1 MSPRGRYQ
9 LDIQAVVTPWF
20 RLDSGLIS
28 GPVNRRLQARWL
40 LCIEPRVMVRKRWIA
55 LHPDSG
61 KLRVIRHDP
70 KRDQLIRI
78 FLLVFIAL
86 LGGFAYWYGGNHAG
100 QNLDQVQQQNI
111 SLESRARVLQEE
123 NSELRQRLGILESA
137 SKMDREAVN
146 NVRLLVKKLEEEKEQ
161 LHKELTF
168 FKSILAPEDMSTG
181 VRVAGFSLL
190 EGNASGQY
198 RLRLVISQVARSN
211 PFLKG
216 TLSVLLIG
224 EKDGKAQTIPLQELI
239 ESDQVIT
246 RLGFRYF
253 QALPSDREYLDFN
266 IPEGFQPAEVKVMV
280 QITSGIRQSFEQ
292 IYQWDKELVA
302 DVRQEQNSG

>member
-1 MSPRGRYQ
+1 
-9 LDIQAVVTPWF
+9 
-20 RLDSGLIS
+20 
-28 GPVNRRLQARWL
+28 
-40 LCIEPRVMVRKRWIA
+40 MVWKRWIS

-78 FLLVFIAL
+78 LLLITIAL

-100 QNLDQVQQQNI
+100 HNLDQAKQQNM
-111 SLESRARVLQEE
+111 SLESKARVLQEE
-123 NSELRQRLGILESA
+123 NNELRQRLAILESA

-146 NVRLLVKKLEEEKEQ
+146 NVRLLVKQLEEEKEQ

-190 EGNASGQY
+190 KGDEPRQY

-216 TLSVLLIG
+216 TLSVSLLG
-224 EKDGKAQTIPLQELI
+224 ETDGKAQAIPLQQLAGP
-239 ESDQVIT
+239 DQVLT

-253 QALPSDREYLDFN
+253 QALPGDREYLDFN
-266 IPEGFQPAEVKVMV
+266 LPKGFEPAGIKIVV

-302 DVRQEQNSG
+302 DVRQEQSSG

>member
-1 MSPRGRYQ
+1 M
-9 LDIQAVVTPWF
+9 
-20 RLDSGLIS
+20 
-28 GPVNRRLQARWL
+28 
-40 LCIEPRVMVRKRWIA
+40 
-55 LHPDSG
+55 HPDSG

-216 TLSVLLIG
+216 TLSVSLIG
-224 EKDGKAQTIPLQELI
+224 EKDGKAQIIPLQELI

>member
-1 MSPRGRYQ
+1 
-9 LDIQAVVTPWF
+9 
-20 RLDSGLIS
+20 
-28 GPVNRRLQARWL
+28 
-40 LCIEPRVMVRKRWIA
+40 MVRKRWIA
-55 LHPDSG
+55 LHPDSS

-100 QNLDQVQQQNI
+100 QNLNQLRQQHTT
-111 SLESRARVLQEE
+111 LENRARVLQEE
-123 NSELRQRLGILESA
+123 NRELRQRVGILESA

-146 NVRLLVKKLEEEKEQ
+146 NVRLLVKKLEEEKEL

-190 EGNASGQY
+190 RGNESGQY

-216 TLSVLLIG
+216 TLSVSLIG
-224 EKDGKAQTIPLQELI
+224 EKDGKAQTIPLQKLI
-239 ESDQVIT
+239 ASDQAVAG
-246 RLGFRYF
+246 LGFRYF
-253 QALPSDREYLDFN
+253 QALPSDREYFDFTV
-266 IPEGFQPAEVKVMV
+266 PEGFQPTEVKVMV
-280 QITSGIRQSFEQ
+280 RITSGIKQSFEQ
-292 IYQWDKELVA
+292 IYQWDKELLA

>member
-1 MSPRGRYQ
+1 M
-9 LDIQAVVTPWF
+9 
-20 RLDSGLIS
+20 
-28 GPVNRRLQARWL
+28 
-40 LCIEPRVMVRKRWIA
+40 
-55 LHPDSG
+55 
-61 KLRVIRHDP
+61 
-70 KRDQLIRI
+70 
-78 FLLVFIAL
+78 VFIAL
-86 LGGFAYWYGGNHAG
+86 LGGFAYWYGGNQAS
-100 QNLDQVQQQNI
+100 QNLNQVQQQNTR
-111 SLESRARVLQEE
+111 LENKARVLQEE
-123 NSELRQRLGILESA
+123 NGELRQRVGILENA
-137 SKMDREAVN
+137 NKMDREVVN
-146 NVRLLVKKLEEEKEQ
+146 YVRLLVRKLEEEKEQ

-190 EGNASGQY
+190 QGNKSGQY

-216 TLSVLLIG
+216 TLAVSLIG

-239 ESDQVIT
+239 ASDQIIT

-266 IPEGFQPAEVKVMV
+266 IPEGFRPAEIKVMV
-280 QITSGIRQSFEQ
+280 QITSGIKQSFEQ
-292 IYQWDKELVA
+292 IYQWDKELLA